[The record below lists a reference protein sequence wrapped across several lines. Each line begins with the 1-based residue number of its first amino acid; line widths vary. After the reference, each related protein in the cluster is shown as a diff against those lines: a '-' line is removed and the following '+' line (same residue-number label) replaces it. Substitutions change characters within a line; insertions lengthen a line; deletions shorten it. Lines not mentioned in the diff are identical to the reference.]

1 MMTWI
6 INRSTTP
13 IIDLKTLFAAIQ
25 GSPYAGFAGS
35 YWPVWGLGTHSS
47 TFGAI
52 VFGFIS
58 IQEAT
63 STGMYVH
70 YVRGTNGTQA
80 QLRQESTFVNSSD
93 IIIKEIQL

>member
-13 IIDLKTLFAAIQ
+13 IIDLKTLFAAIKD
-25 GSPYAGFAGS
+25 SPYNGFAGY

-47 TFGAI
+47 TYGAI

-58 IQEAT
+58 MQEGT

-70 YVRGTNGTQA
+70 YVRGTYNTPGQFSKD
-80 QLRQESTFVNSSD
+80 STLVSISD